1 MMTAG
6 GQVMLVLACLI
17 PLTAS
22 AGTLDDFERDATKR
36 DRAAAND
43 KKSKKT
49 SDGDDHDAASDAAD
63 ACLSDLGSDCLS
75 DLCASGF
82 PGKALTELFGGIAAG
97 GRLSRERIEPDS
109 SGAQKDGSIVRK
121 SGEALIPFLR
131 VDVLYQEVERDVT
144 ATDLTVLAGY
154 GPIGVQMRRTVFSEE
169 VPDDRLRV
177 AEYHV
182 LYRMSAGRTFE
193 VDLGAGAMVLDGK
206 AENSGFSLTLPL
218 LWHPKDFF
226 GIEFRPLWSTIN
238 ENDIQDHDL
247 SVLLGWRYCSL
258 RAGYR
263 WVRSPSESLDGPH
276 IGVSM
281 RW

>member
-1 MMTAG
+1 VA
-6 GQVMLVLACLI
+6 VVLA
-17 PLTAS
+17 PAAAPS
-22 AGTLDDFERDATKR
+22 GTLDDFERDATKR
-36 DRAAAND
+36 DRAVTID
-43 KKSKKT
+43 STSKKT
-49 SDGDDHDAASDAAD
+49 SDGDDHDAASDVAD

-75 DLCASGF
+75 DLCTSGI
-82 PGKALTELFGGIAAG
+82 PGKALGELFGGIAAG
-97 GRLSRERIEPDS
+97 GRLSQERIEPDS
-109 SGAQKDGSIVRK
+109 TGAQKDESIVRK

-131 VDVLYQEVERDVT
+131 VDALHQEIERDVT

-154 GPIGVQMRRTVFSEE
+154 GPFGVQMRRTVYREE
-169 VPDDRLRV
+169 MPDDRLRI

-193 VDLGAGAMVLDGK
+193 VDLGAGAMVIDGK

-238 ENDIQDHDL
+238 ENDIQDYDL
-247 SVLLGWRYCSL
+247 SVLLGWRYCSV

-263 WVRSPSESLDGPH
+263 WVRSPNESLDGPQLGAS
-276 IGVSM
+276 I